1 MKNHLILSLLGIIL
15 SSFHASGQS
24 DFAQVG
30 TKWTYTE
37 ASPGVMPNSTVYM
50 PYVMES
56 VSEEVFE
63 GKLCKKIIGLQPFFN
78 FTFYVYS
85 QNDSIF
91 RWDGDNN
98 RFNLLYDFTAEAG
111 DSWDIEM
118 PHFALGNGDTTINV
132 LVDSVGFMVR
142 NEDTLKV
149 WYITYGEAADW
160 GNTIIEGIGNY
171 YFFIPLPDIFE
182 RCICGGV
189 RCFESPHA
197 DYVFVD
203 YPCDTIYT
211 EVISGIEEISDSDQI
226 SIFPNPTSGQITLSP
241 LTLNGVVLSLEIV
254 DLTGKTVFSE
264 TFKNIGPRIIDT
276 TQLPRGLYVLR
287 LSEDGQTLKS
297 IKLTVVR

>member
-1 MKNHLILSLLGIIL
+1 
-15 SSFHASGQS
+15 
-24 DFAQVG
+24 
-30 TKWTYTE
+30 
-37 ASPGVMPNSTVYM
+37 MPNSTVYM

-63 GKLCKKIIGLQPFFN
+63 GKLCKKIIGLQPAFN

-149 WYITYGEAADW
+149 WYITYGESADW

-189 RCFESPHA
+189 RCFESTDA
-197 DYVFVD
+197 YYEFVD

-211 EVISGIEEISDSDQI
+211 EVISGVEGTFDLDRIE
-226 SIFPNPTSGQITLSP
+226 IFPNPTSDQITLSI
-241 LTLNGVVLSLEIV
+241 NFSKDAIFNLELV
-254 DLTGKTVFSE
+254 DLTGRTVLSE
-264 TFKNIGPRIIDT
+264 TFKNIGPHIIDT